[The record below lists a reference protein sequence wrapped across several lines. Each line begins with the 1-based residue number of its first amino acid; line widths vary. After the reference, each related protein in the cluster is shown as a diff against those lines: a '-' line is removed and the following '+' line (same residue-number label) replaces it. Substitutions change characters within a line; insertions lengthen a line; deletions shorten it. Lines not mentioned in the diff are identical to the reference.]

1 LINGNCTPGST
12 TNRVSLDSQTV
23 KDYYGFK
30 KNGVVSSS
38 LKTSL
43 TEALK
48 HTADNGAGRRPNYP
62 NDIPREPLFSLN
74 G

>member
-1 LINGNCTPGST
+1 
-12 TNRVSLDSQTV
+12 
-23 KDYYGFK
+23 
-30 KNGVVSSS
+30 